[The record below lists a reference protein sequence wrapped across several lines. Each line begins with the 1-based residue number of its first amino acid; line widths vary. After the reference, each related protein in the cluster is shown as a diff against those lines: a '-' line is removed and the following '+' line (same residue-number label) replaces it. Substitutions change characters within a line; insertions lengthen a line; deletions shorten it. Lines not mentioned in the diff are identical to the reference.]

1 MAVERTL
8 ALVKPDAVA
17 AGSTGAILAM
27 IEGAGLRIVSMRM
40 TRLTKAQAQAFYA
53 VHKERGFYG
62 ELCEFMSSGPIVSLV
77 LEGEDAIVRWRDLM
91 GPTDSTK
98 AGPDTVRGRYGTS
111 VSFNAVHGSD
121 APGTAAVELPFFFPT
136 QALV

>member
-17 AGSTGAILAM
+17 AGNTGAILAM

-40 TRLTKAQAQAFYA
+40 TRLTREQAQAFYA
-53 VHKERGFYG
+53 VHRERGFYG
-62 ELCEFMSSGPIVSLV
+62 ELCQFMSSGPIVSLV
-77 LEGEDAIVRWRDLM
+77 LEGEDAIARWRDLM

-111 VSFNAVHGSD
+111 VSRNAVHGSD
-121 APGTAAVELPFFFPT
+121 APSTAAVEIPFFFPT